1 MRGRLRSASRS
12 DTRPPQRW
20 QRPTKTRDPNWH
32 RAGSGSTRVR
42 MEAGREATTT
52 CWAWQAE
59 PEGNTRIP
67 IRCRGGQLAD
77 GRLRKERSKSQNLSK
92 KGKTTK
98 TRAAWAS
105 RWSATRRQEKPAKT
119 GVFSLTRAGLL
130 MEDAEN
136 GASAEW
142 NQAGI
147 GGQPWR
153 ARTERR
159 TETRSSSKDYA
170 DAQEEA
176 VNKRARKSMEGK
188 DLAPQVGL
196 GSEDHIDNIG
206 SYWFYCNTSNVFG
219 QKCPLCTTDL
229 SHATLSKGRAEAR
242 SKSEIL
248 RARGASE
255 AMTEEMAKV
264 LLLACCSRRAHEAA
278 GLLIRRD
285 NCASVIDILGT
296 PRQQDIASDRKLH
309 EIVNRGRREALH
321 HRGYA
326 VTTQRTA
333 DAAAGTRADIRVR
346 YGEMMLKGYIPE
358 DLLVPTLRS
367 HPFRPSPPHTYSCC
381 RYFS

>member
-130 MEDAEN
+130 MEDAE
-136 GASAEW
+136 
-142 NQAGI
+142 
-147 GGQPWR
+147 
-153 ARTERR
+153 ERR
-159 TETRSSSKDYA
+159 KIRSWSSCRY
-170 DAQEEA
+170 
-176 VNKRARKSMEGK
+176 R
-188 DLAPQVGL
+188 LPAP
-196 GSEDHIDNIG
+196 
-206 SYWFYCNTSNVFG
+206 
-219 QKCPLCTTDL
+219 
-229 SHATLSKGRAEAR
+229 
-242 SKSEIL
+242 
-248 RARGASE
+248 
-255 AMTEEMAKV
+255 
-264 LLLACCSRRAHEAA
+264 
-278 GLLIRRD
+278 
-285 NCASVIDILGT
+285 
-296 PRQQDIASDRKLH
+296 
-309 EIVNRGRREALH
+309 RRETDSIQNLCFSWVFSA
-321 HRGYA
+321 
-326 VTTQRTA
+326 
-333 DAAAGTRADIRVR
+333 
-346 YGEMMLKGYIPE
+346 
-358 DLLVPTLRS
+358 
-367 HPFRPSPPHTYSCC
+367 PPHLRGENSS
-381 RYFS
+381 R

>member
-130 MEDAEN
+130 MEDAE
-136 GASAEW
+136 
-142 NQAGI
+142 
-147 GGQPWR
+147 
-153 ARTERR
+153 ERSFEKDGVHR
-159 TETRSSSKDYA
+159 RDAETRSFEKYGIQRGEAEERSFEKDG
-170 DAQEEA
+170 
-176 VNKRARKSMEGK
+176 V
-188 DLAPQVGL
+188 
-196 GSEDHIDNIG
+196 H
-206 SYWFYCNTSNVFG
+206 
-219 QKCPLCTTDL
+219 
-229 SHATLSKGRAEAR
+229 
-242 SKSEIL
+242 
-248 RARGASE
+248 
-255 AMTEEMAKV
+255 
-264 LLLACCSRRAHEAA
+264 
-278 GLLIRRD
+278 RRD
-285 NCASVIDILGT
+285 AETQSFENTFERCVCDGYLRDKLYLFVFLRVSAS
-296 PRQQDIASDRKLH
+296 
-309 EIVNRGRREALH
+309 
-321 HRGYA
+321 
-326 VTTQRTA
+326 QR
-333 DAAAGTRADIRVR
+333 
-346 YGEMMLKGYIPE
+346 
-358 DLLVPTLRS
+358 
-367 HPFRPSPPHTYSCC
+367 
-381 RYFS
+381 

>member
-130 MEDAEN
+130 MEDAEKRHLWREN
-136 GASAEW
+136 VERERW
-142 NQAGI
+142 RC
-147 GGQPWR
+147 GGRGSRTFSR
-153 ARTERR
+153 ACLR
-159 TETRSSSKDYA
+159 
-170 DAQEEA
+170 
-176 VNKRARKSMEGK
+176 
-188 DLAPQVGL
+188 
-196 GSEDHIDNIG
+196 I
-206 SYWFYCNTSNVFG
+206 
-219 QKCPLCTTDL
+219 L
-229 SHATLSKGRAEAR
+229 SDPITGR
-242 SKSEIL
+242 
-248 RARGASE
+248 
-255 AMTEEMAKV
+255 
-264 LLLACCSRRAHEAA
+264 
-278 GLLIRRD
+278 
-285 NCASVIDILGT
+285 
-296 PRQQDIASDRKLH
+296 
-309 EIVNRGRREALH
+309 
-321 HRGYA
+321 
-326 VTTQRTA
+326 
-333 DAAAGTRADIRVR
+333 
-346 YGEMMLKGYIPE
+346 
-358 DLLVPTLRS
+358 
-367 HPFRPSPPHTYSCC
+367 PPMI
-381 RYFS
+381 